1 MNKLTGQKVTILL
14 KGSGVRRTINR
25 RSVIPNLRGQ
35 IAVSVDQELDTYSY
49 P

>member
-14 KGSGVRRTINR
+14 KGSGVRRIIDR
-25 RSVIPNLRGQ
+25 RSAIPNLRVQ
-35 IAVSVDQELDTYSY
+35 IVVSVDQELDTYSY